1 VTCNDLQHLS
11 TMINDTNL
19 AKYVNI
25 VISNKDDIPNDVYSH
40 MVTFVDKR

>member
-1 VTCNDLQHLS
+1 
-11 TMINDTNL
+11 MINDTNL